1 MRVMLCSVMA
11 DDAGGVASCRYEGV
25 FAFLTSDGNM
35 EHILRSTCVYA
46 RKNIVRLPGCAFVV
60 AYSDG
65 SHDRT
70 CGRAVNSLKK
80 LSTSCCCKG
89 SVGSIE
95 TRHVSDTWKCGSL
108 SFIFTHP
115 RRIYIYIYLSRS
127 WILISSVRRVRSLV
141 LQYLRTHCLAKHLR
155 TYCVVMRIFHFFVS
169 SCWIKLRQLTP
180 RTYFVKTSRSENLLD
195 LWREMNSVELLVCA
209 FIEGYTKGS

>member
-115 RRIYIYIYLSRS
+115 
-127 WILISSVRRVRSLV
+127 
-141 LQYLRTHCLAKHLR
+141 
-155 TYCVVMRIFHFFVS
+155 
-169 SCWIKLRQLTP
+169 P
-180 RTYFVKTSRSENLLD
+180 ED
-195 LWREMNSVELLVCA
+195 
-209 FIEGYTKGS
+209 